1 MSAIERELSV
11 LRVYYSSGGDE
22 ACVDEAEQE
31 LQSLRAALLAHAAQR
46 DHTEDVLGMVQSVE
60 QTPTPP
66 TLASAARG
74 VRSFLESTLR
84 TNSKDVNDWRED
96 VITAVKVLESIDGH
110 GGNPSE
116 CPALLW
122 QPTPPQS
129 VELPE
134 AVGTFYL
141 DESTAQWSEYKRPPS
156 VLTEGDSI
164 LYHEQALRTYGDA
177 REAAGYAR
185 GLKEA
190 GKDAERY
197 RWLCDVATEEQ
208 WVELGGYTVKE
219 IIDSAIDAALA
230 GEVRP

>member
-1 MSAIERELSV
+1 M
-11 LRVYYSSGGDE
+11 
-22 ACVDEAEQE
+22 
-31 LQSLRAALLAHAAQR
+31 
-46 DHTEDVLGMVQSVE
+46 
-60 QTPTPP
+60 
-66 TLASAARG
+66 
-74 VRSFLESTLR
+74 
-84 TNSKDVNDWRED
+84 
-96 VITAVKVLESIDGH
+96 
-110 GGNPSE
+110 
-116 CPALLW
+116 
-122 QPTPPQS
+122 
-129 VELPE
+129 
-134 AVGTFYL
+134 
-141 DESTAQWSEYKRPPS
+141 
-156 VLTEGDSI
+156 LTEGDSI